1 MGKSIKRN
9 YVYNT
14 VYSVLIVFTP
24 LITAPYLSRVLQ
36 ADGIGIVSFVGSIV
50 AYFGLFSDM
59 GTGGYGRREVS
70 YVRDDMEKLNIIF
83 WETQILR
90 VINTLIALAV
100 YLVLVCF
107 YAKSYR
113 IIFFIYAIYIV
124 NLACD
129 VTWFLG
135 GLEEFGKIVFRN
147 IIIRIIDIAFVFI
160 FVKSKSDLP
169 IYAFGYAFFSIAGSL
184 VMWKYLPAYIRKPNF
199 KSLHPYRNIKT
210 VLSLFAPG
218 IAIQVYTVL
227 DKTMIGIFTEG
238 TFENGYYEQALKIS
252 RIVLALVTSLA
263 GVMIPRIGYLFGQND
278 KEHIRFY
285 MNKSYQFV
293 LFLGIALCFGLIG
306 ISDNLVPWFFGPGY
320 GKVAGLLK
328 ISSFII
334 IAIGFGNATGGQY
347 LIPTKR
353 QNLFTYSVITGAVV
367 NFSMNI
373 VLIRMYQSYGAI
385 VASVVAEIAVTSI
398 QFYMVRKELSV
409 YRVIISGIN
418 YYIAGGIMLAILLFM
433 NTKFTPSPVHT
444 FTMIFT
450 GAAVYVSLL
459 LILRDKFFLEYSA
472 KPLQFLKRKF
482 AKRK

>member
-24 LITAPYLSRVLQ
+24 LITAPYISRVLQ
-36 ADGIGIVSFVGSIV
+36 ADGVGIVSFVSSIV
-50 AYFGLFSDM
+50 AYFCLFSDM

-90 VINTLIALAV
+90 IINTLIALTV

-129 VTWFLG
+129 VTWFLS

-147 IIIRIIDIAFVFI
+147 IFIKIIDIAFVFI

-184 VMWKYLPAYIRKPNF
+184 VMWKYLHAYIRKPNF

-210 VLSLFAPG
+210 VLSLFAPS

-278 KEHIRFY
+278 KEHISFY
-285 MNKSYQFV
+285 MYKSYQFV
-293 LFLGIALCFGLIG
+293 LFLGVALCFGLIG

-320 GKVAGLLK
+320 EKVAGLLK

-334 IAIGFGNATGGQY
+334 IAIGFGNATGNQY

-353 QNLFTYSVITGAVV
+353 QHLFTYSVITGAVV

-385 VASVVAEIAVTSI
+385 VASVVAEIAVTSV
-398 QFYMVRKELSV
+398 QFYIVRKELSV

-418 YYIAGGIMLAILLFM
+418 YYIAGGIMLAVLLFM

-450 GAAVYVSLL
+450 GAAVYVSSLF
-459 LILRDKFFLEYSA
+459 ILRDKFFLEYSA

>member
-238 TFENGYYEQALKIS
+238 TFENGYYEQALRIS

-263 GVMIPRIGYLFGQND
+263 GVMTPRIGYLFGQND

-285 MNKSYQFV
+285 MYRSYSFV
-293 LFLGIALCFGLIG
+293 WCISIPLCLGLIG
-306 ISDNLVPWFFGPGY
+306 VSDNFVPWFFGPGY
-320 GKVAGLLK
+320 EKVAGLLK

-334 IAIGFGNATGGQY
+334 IAIGFGVVTGSQY
-347 LIPTKR
+347 LVPTKR

-385 VASVVAEIAVTSI
+385 VASVAAEIAVTSV
-398 QFYMVRKELSV
+398 QFYVVRKELSV

-418 YYIAGGIMLAILLFM
+418 YYIAGGIMLAVLLFM

-450 GAAVYVSLL
+450 GAAVYVLLL

>member
-14 VYSVLIVFTP
+14 VYNVLIVFTP

-50 AYFGLFSDM
+50 AYFSLFSDL
-59 GTGGYGRREVS
+59 GTGSYGRREVS

-90 VINTLIALAV
+90 VIHTLIALTV

-147 IIIRIIDIAFVFI
+147 IIIRIIDIAFLFI

-184 VMWKYLPAYIRKPNF
+184 VMWKYLPAYIRKPKL

-210 VLSLFAPG
+210 ILSLFAPS

-238 TFENGYYEQALKIS
+238 TFENGYYEQALRIS

-263 GVMIPRIGYLFGQND
+263 GVMTPRIGYLFGQND

-285 MNKSYQFV
+285 MYKSYQFV

-320 GKVAGLLK
+320 DKVAGLLK

-334 IAIGFGNATGGQY
+334 IVIGFGTTNGQY
-347 LIPTKR
+347 LVPTKR
-353 QNLFTYSVITGAVV
+353 QHLFTYSVITGAVV

-385 VASVVAEIAVTSI
+385 VASVVAEIAVTSV
-398 QFYMVRKELSV
+398 QFYVVRKELSV

-418 YYIAGGIMLAILLFM
+418 YYIAGGIMLAVLLFM

-450 GAAVYVSLL
+450 GAAVYVLLL